1 VAPAWPKIVEM
12 MLPRILMEFS
22 FVLVSGSVFQGSV
35 VFDGQAANW
44 ALPELGKRTTV
55 ASRVVA
61 SPYVTSSK
69 AKQKDDTGRS
79 RQFFDTAGER

>member
-1 VAPAWPKIVEM
+1 
-12 MLPRILMEFS
+12 MEFS

-35 VFDGQAANW
+35 ALHGQGASR
-44 ALPELGKRTTV
+44 ALRELGKHATV
-55 ASRVVA
+55 ASGVVA
-61 SPYVTSSK
+61 SPYVTNCK

>member
-1 VAPAWPKIVEM
+1 
-12 MLPRILMEFS
+12 MEFS

-61 SPYVTSSK
+61 SPYVTTSPYVTSSK